1 MTRMIQRAKH
11 RFTTFRA
18 ASFKPRAY
26 GEQYLDD
33 DGRPAIADLP
43 AESASGHAEN
53 KERAAMVK
61 IYERRVAAGLGV
73 FETPP
78 KTERFS
84 QAEMLAVYSQ
94 VMAEGVQ

>member
-1 MTRMIQRAKH
+1 MTRMIQRAKN
-11 RFTTFRA
+11 RMKTFRGTSIA
-18 ASFKPRAY
+18 ARDHGDIAPGGPCQER
-26 GEQYLDD
+26 GE
-33 DGRPAIADLP
+33 
-43 AESASGHAEN
+43 AESASGHAIN
-53 KERAAMVK
+53 KERAAMVR